1 MKKGFTL
8 IELLIVVAIIGILA
22 GVGIPMYNGYMTDAK
37 INASKTNINNLSNY
51 LQAELYKCN
60 LGNEYIFLMPGVKP
74 WFMCSWNKGNKASNM
89 SGSYLASFLQPNYIN
104 PYNKSLH
111 AIKFGFGTCPNSQLA
126 GEIYA
131 DRLVTPNGDAV
142 LIVSKIAENAGTCPK
157 TKWDKDGLH
166 ITESDNWVS
175 RVIYMQ

>member
-60 LGNEYIFLMPGVKP
+60 LGNDF
-74 WFMCSWNKGNKASNM
+74 SHNSNC
-89 SGSYLASFLQPNYIN
+89 YRCDLDIIIYPNF
-104 PYNKSLH
+104 K
-111 AIKFGFGTCPNSQLA
+111 
-126 GEIYA
+126 
-131 DRLVTPNGDAV
+131 
-142 LIVSKIAENAGTCPK
+142 
-157 TKWDKDGLH
+157 
-166 ITESDNWVS
+166 
-175 RVIYMQ
+175 